1 MPFLSNSRIKS
12 INKLSVY
19 QWKSLFACT
28 GKLLTNKRNT
38 LNKTKAKLNKIIN
51 NSYNKRR
58 SKQKRKLVIEL
69 NGIKRSQ
76 FVELLI
82 LPPEECQKIYRCRLQ
97 LFLLPQFLYVIVVV
111 MLSYKSITDSRN
123 SVYGNL
129 FEEDLL

>member
-1 MPFLSNSRIKS
+1 M
-12 INKLSVY
+12 
-19 QWKSLFACT
+19 
-28 GKLLTNKRNT
+28 
-38 LNKTKAKLNKIIN
+38 
-51 NSYNKRR
+51 
-58 SKQKRKLVIEL
+58 IEL

-82 LPPEECQKIYRCRLQ
+82 LPREECQKIYRCRLQ

-123 SVYGNL
+123 SVDGNL